1 MGRIIDLCGE
11 VAAAADD
18 GAEGL
23 ELPLTDRERLL
34 GEWSEEDLDDAL
46 ALVRDSLL
54 QGELVDSADSLGA
67 RLFELLGRFGD
78 EATFAEL
85 RGDGA
90 RLTAEEIGQ
99 LARRLDELEGVL
111 ELFRDEAPP
120 DRTGFD
126 ALRGRLSD
134 MGIEADVTAGDGDD

>member
-11 VAAAADD
+11 VAAAADE

-54 QGELVDSADSLGA
+54 QGELVDSADSLSG

-78 EATFAEL
+78 EAAFAEL

-99 LARRLDELEGVL
+99 LARRLDQLEGVL
-111 ELFRDEAPP
+111 EIFRDEAPP

-126 ALRGRLSD
+126 VLRGRLAD
-134 MGIEADVTAGDGDD
+134 MGIEPDMTADDGDD